1 MFDSGSKINDKLQ
14 LASEVMSQL
23 PIDKQV
29 ELSDKIAL
37 AIHEVVY
44 STFAENKYNEQ
55 IDEHNQTS
63 EKSSQHD
70 FRNNYFVNQLTDN
83 VITEDIDE
91 EKAFIYDRDEQL
103 EIWSIISLE
112 MYRK

>member
-44 STFAENKYNEQ
+44 STFSESKYNER

-63 EKSSQHD
+63 EKSSQYD
-70 FRNNYFVNQLTDN
+70 FRYNYFC
-83 VITEDIDE
+83 
-91 EKAFIYDRDEQL
+91 K
-103 EIWSIISLE
+103 SIN
-112 MYRK
+112 R